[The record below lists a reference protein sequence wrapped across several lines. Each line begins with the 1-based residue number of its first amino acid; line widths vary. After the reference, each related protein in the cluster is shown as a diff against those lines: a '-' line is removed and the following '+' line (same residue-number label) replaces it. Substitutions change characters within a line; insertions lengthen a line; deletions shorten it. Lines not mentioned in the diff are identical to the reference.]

1 MSKGSVF
8 QQLVQE
14 VQRKEND
21 VSYLDDA
28 KFYKVFP
35 CLHDMLFA
43 KKAFGKPRDPGRLA
57 IFLGDGRITVCLTC
71 PSEGVCTFLDLDCL
85 SELPSALETALA
97 EGTLVWRKTKG
108 KKATAAKAK

>member
-1 MSKGSVF
+1 MSNSSVF

-21 VSYLDDA
+21 ISYLDDA
-28 KFYKVFP
+28 RFYKVFP

-43 KKAFGKPRDPGRLA
+43 KKAFGKPRDAGRLT
-57 IFLGDGRITVCLTC
+57 IFAGDGCITVCLTC
-71 PSEGVCTFLDLDCL
+71 PTEGVCAFLDMNCL

-97 EGTLVWRKTKG
+97 EGTLTWRKTKDR
-108 KKATAAKAK
+108 KKKESKAK